1 MAEGE
6 RVRQGTPA
14 QRLGGALREL
24 QQRSGRTLRALEREV
39 LISDSS
45 LSRYFRGSTVPP
57 WPVVRDLCRALGAD
71 PAGYRA
77 LWEAADRA
85 QGRPAGPEDP
95 APAAHDT
102 DRAARSAEGGS
113 VPGEAAGEP
122 EAGPVPGAAP
132 GRPPRRWLWAATGA
146 VSGVVAGALLT
157 APAASYR
164 APAAPGGRPAAEAA
178 AEVDAG
184 QSMEPSRLR
193 RVFVSRQTGRCLD
206 DSLDERL
213 RTFKCNGMSY
223 QWWTAHAETDG
234 HRRLANH
241 ATGRCLEDT
250 AAGPRAVRCAP
261 DRTAAQ
267 EWRIT
272 VWDDESVEV
281 RNRATGRCLDDS
293 GAGLRTLRCDR
304 ADRQRWG

>member
-14 QRLGGALREL
+14 QRLGAALREL

-85 QGRPAGPEDP
+85 QGRPAGPGDP
-95 APAAHDT
+95 APAAHGT
-102 DRAARSAEGGS
+102 DPAARSAEGGPA
-113 VPGEAAGEP
+113 PGGAAGEP
-122 EAGPVPGAAP
+122 ESGPVPGTAP
-132 GRPPRRWLWAATGA
+132 GRPPRRWAWAAAGA
-146 VSGVVAGALLT
+146 VSGIVAGALLT
-157 APAASYR
+157 ALAASYR

-178 AEVDAG
+178 GEVDAG
-184 QSMEPSRLR
+184 RSVEPSRLR

-261 DRTAAQ
+261 DRPAAQ

-281 RNRATGRCLDDS
+281 RSRATGRCLDDS

-304 ADRQRWG
+304 TDRQRWG